1 MIEKRVPKIRTTGN
15 TARDMRSRGV
25 GRNGVFRGVDSVVTG
40 MVALATPFAE
50 GEGAGFAARRSE
62 AI

>member
-1 MIEKRVPKIRTTGN
+1 MIEKRVPKIKTTGN

-25 GRNGVFRGVDSVVTG
+25 GRKGVFRGVDMVVTG
-40 MVALATPFAE
+40 MVVVATPFAW
-50 GEGAGFAARRSE
+50 GEGAGFAGRRSE